1 MRLVKPAWLVAA
13 AIIVAVSPAQA
24 GPSIVV
30 DLKSGKVLS
39 QEEAFRRWYPASL
52 SKLMTAYVAFRAVK
66 AGEVTLKS
74 PVTISRTAA
83 KEPPSKMG
91 YKPGSVLTLDN
102 AIKIIMVKS
111 ANDVATAIAESIAGS
126 EKAFA
131 ARMNAESRRL
141 GMSGSHWVNA
151 HGLHDDEQYT
161 TVRDMALLAVAI
173 RREFPQN
180 VDYFA
185 IEGLAAGKVK
195 LPNHNTLIGRFDGAD
210 GMKTGFTCPAGFNL
224 VASATRKGRT
234 IIAVLV
240 GEPSVSERAAK
251 AAQLLEDGFKRNQSF
266 ASSLATLPVDGNMLV
281 EATNMRPV
289 ICTEDARKE
298 RAENRDED
306 GRMII
311 RSPYIRDLDRERRLV
326 AVGLGGATG
335 PKSPA
340 AAVEYANVPIPTP
353 RPDYKPATQTA
364 VQ

>member
-1 MRLVKPAWLVAA
+1 
-13 AIIVAVSPAQA
+13 
-24 GPSIVV
+24 
-30 DLKSGKVLS
+30 
-39 QEEAFRRWYPASL
+39 
-52 SKLMTAYVAFRAVK
+52 
-66 AGEVTLKS
+66 
-74 PVTISRTAA
+74 
-83 KEPPSKMG
+83 
-91 YKPGSVLTLDN
+91 
-102 AIKIIMVKS
+102 
-111 ANDVATAIAESIAGS
+111 
-126 EKAFA
+126 
-131 ARMNAESRRL
+131 
-141 GMSGSHWVNA
+141 MSGSHWVNA